1 MRLALA
7 ADSRRPQSGALRLPY
22 RATQRCLWST
32 QGRAVFMWPPGRV
45 SVRAP
50 AAKGKL
56 TRGVPTLQPGGTGRA
71 PIRNRRRLHPAS
83 LPRLA
88 ARQRVL
94 DTDSMEDTMTEQR
107 SCSGRLAI
115 AALGATAMLCL
126 LVSDASA
133 GMKVQKPLQPT
144 VANPDATGQATS
156 LIKGRGNT
164 RKGKLRVSGL
174 KLSPHTE
181 YTVRLAGVPIGTLTT
196 NAAGN
201 GKAKF
206 STRPGPLEQPL
217 GTDPFGKTVEVE
229 NDQGEDELD
238 ADRADAPLDPNDIQC
253 CVDDGDETECEEMT
267 ADECTA
273 ANGTNLGAG
282 SCAPD
287 PCATDG
293 EDIVCCLPGEDGAD
307 CEETDSGDC
316 SQE

>member
-1 MRLALA
+1 MRLALG
-7 ADSRRPQSGALRLPY
+7 ADSRRPQSGALRLPS
-22 RATQRCLWST
+22 RATQRGLWST
-32 QGRAVFMWPPGRV
+32 EGGAVLRGRPGGV
-45 SVRAP
+45 PVGAP

-71 PIRNRRRLHPAS
+71 PYGIAAVSIRGVPPLLGGSPKGFS
-83 LPRLA
+83 
-88 ARQRVL
+88 
-94 DTDSMEDTMTEQR
+94 DTDSREDTMTEQR
-107 SCSGRLAI
+107 SFSGRLAT

-144 VANPDATGQATS
+144 VVNPDATGQATA
-156 LIKGRGNT
+156 LIKGKRNT

-238 ADRADAPLDPNDIQC
+238 ADLPDAPLDPNDIQC

-273 ANGTNLGAG
+273 ANGTNLGA
-282 SCAPD
+282 
-287 PCATDG
+287 
-293 EDIVCCLPGEDGAD
+293 
-307 CEETDSGDC
+307 
-316 SQE
+316 

>member
-1 MRLALA
+1 
-7 ADSRRPQSGALRLPY
+7 
-22 RATQRCLWST
+22 
-32 QGRAVFMWPPGRV
+32 
-45 SVRAP
+45 
-50 AAKGKL
+50 
-56 TRGVPTLQPGGTGRA
+56 
-71 PIRNRRRLHPAS
+71 
-83 LPRLA
+83 
-88 ARQRVL
+88 
-94 DTDSMEDTMTEQR
+94 MEDTMSEQR

-115 AALGATAMLCL
+115 FALGATAMLCL

-133 GMKVQKPLQPT
+133 GMKVKKPLQPT
-144 VANPDATGQATS
+144 VVNPDATGQATA
-156 LIKGRGNT
+156 LIKGQGNT
-164 RKGKLRVSGL
+164 RKGKLRVNGL

-196 NAAGN
+196 DAAGN

-238 ADRADAPLDPNDIQC
+238 ADLPDEPLDPADIQC
-253 CVDDGDETECEEMT
+253 CVADGEETECEEMT

-282 SCAPD
+282 SCVPD

-293 EDIVCCLPGEDGAD
+293 EDIVCCLPGADGAE
-307 CEETDSGDC
+307 CEETDTGDC
-316 SQE
+316 SQAGGVSLGAGSCDPNPCATVPPADVIRCCVVDDDGEQECEELTADHCTAENGTNIGAGSCGEPNPCAAVP